1 MALLNINTILSVLQA
16 AVLVLTRW
24 KNKIA
29 LDYSFPDL
37 PDRSLSTSYVSIG
50 LLNLFTMLIDY
61 NKCSTIINS
70 VRRSIDN
77 ETIGCISFTI
87 IKHLKQTKYIY

>member
-1 MALLNINTILSVLQA
+1 MMAVLNLNTILPALQA

-37 PDRSLSTSYVSIG
+37 PDTSLSTSYVSIG
-50 LLNLFTMLIDY
+50 LLNLLTIDDY
-61 NKCSTIINS
+61 
-70 VRRSIDN
+70 
-77 ETIGCISFTI
+77 
-87 IKHLKQTKYIY
+87 